1 MCEEEAV
8 IEQLHLTL
16 PVPVPDE
23 EKKINLNFNFHTSLQ
38 CLKRFYRP

>member
-1 MCEEEAV
+1 MCEEEVV
-8 IEQLHLTL
+8 IEQLPLTL